1 MDERLDWRDN
11 GLGSFVG
18 EDAELLMELGARSGI
33 DGRMLQKLMELEI
46 SMDGL
51 AKRQKMTARIE
62 TILKQDWETLE
73 ENLARAHVA
82 LTVVTQMSK
91 QR

>member
-1 MDERLDWRDN
+1 
-11 GLGSFVG
+11 
-18 EDAELLMELGARSGI
+18 
-33 DGRMLQKLMELEI
+33 MELEI

-82 LTVVTQMSK
+82 FDGGYSDEQAALTDAMQAFEKNVEANL
-91 QR
+91 